1 MSTNHPSEAPGRA
14 FTRRSLLQGAA
25 AGAAGL
31 LLAGGVGQ
39 PAFAAATRPYI
50 PASLTYA
57 PTDPLAGFFQKVATG
72 TASIV
77 FNGDSITEA
86 YGAANPQ
93 EGYPALL
100 LDRLRRSKQQPLGGL
115 GYVPARYQF
124 SGAVPKPVTATYLTY
139 YGKNNNVIDIQAST
153 YNGKRSTQEGLGR
166 RSVLLEPTVITS
178 MSFTQKFTSIRIA
191 YRAQSAGTTF
201 SVQIGSGAPKPV
213 APGSVAEGTFTMDP
227 IASAQRTVTVT
238 AVTGGVFIEGFDIYD
253 SDEKAGFQAIESSQ
267 SGSMTW
273 QFSAASGAPVG
284 LGTGTGSSG
293 WANSLV
299 RYEPDLI
306 ASMWGT
312 NDYAN
317 QVPPADVTTH
327 TINYLTLM
335 HAKKPAATKLII
347 MPYEFGA
354 KRTLPWSDYVKA
366 QTDAVA
372 AFLEA
377 NPNAKVGF
385 FDLGKY
391 IPKYFGATSAT
402 TEFMSDGI
410 HPNSHGYDV
419 IAAILYVYFTSK
431 PA

>member
-1 MSTNHPSEAPGRA
+1 MSTNHSSEAPGRA

-57 PTDPLAGFFQKVATG
+57 PTDPLAGFFQKVAAG

-86 YGAANPQ
+86 YGADNPQ

-124 SGAVPKPVTATYLTY
+124 SGATPKPVTATYLKY
-139 YGKNNNVIDIQAST
+139 YGPSDNVIDIQANT
-153 YNGKRSTQEGLGR
+153 YVLKRSTQEGLGR
-166 RSVLLEPTVITS
+166 RSLLLEKGIIKAL
-178 MSFTQKFTSIRIA
+178 SFTQKFTSVRIS
-191 YRAQSAGTTF
+191 YRAQSTATAF
-201 SVQIGSGAPKPV
+201 FVQIGSAAPQKVTP
-213 APGSVAEGTFTMDP
+213 ASIAEGQLTLGPFS
-227 IASAQRTVTVT
+227 SAERTVRVT
-238 AVTGGVFIEGFDIYD
+238 AETSGVFIEGFNIYD
-253 SDEKAGFQAIESSQ
+253 GDEAAGFHAVESSQ

-273 QFSAASGAPVG
+273 QFSAASAAPAG

-293 WANSLV
+293 WANSLD
-299 RYEPDLI
+299 RYTPDLI

-317 QVPPADVTTH
+317 QIPPADVKQH
-327 TINYLTLM
+327 TKNYLALM
-335 HAKKPAATKLII
+335 HAKKPSATKLVI

-366 QTDAVA
+366 QSDAVKD
-372 AFLEA
+372 FVDA
-377 NPNAKVGF
+377 NPTAKVGF
-385 FDLGKY
+385 FNLGTY
-391 IPKYFGATSAT
+391 IPKYFGAATST

>member
-57 PTDPLAGFFQKVATG
+57 PTDPLAGFFQKVAAG
-72 TASIV
+72 TASII

-86 YGAANPQ
+86 YGADNPQ

-100 LDRLRRSKQQPLGGL
+100 LDRLRRSRQQPLGGL

-124 SGAVPKPVTATYLTY
+124 SGALPKPATATYLKY
-139 YGKNNNVIDIQAST
+139 YGPNNNAIDIQAST
-153 YNGKRSTQEGLGR
+153 YQYKRGTKEGLGR
-166 RSVLLEPTVITS
+166 RSVLLEKDIIRS
-178 MSFTQKFTSIRIA
+178 MSFTQKFTSFRIA
-191 YRAQSAGTTF
+191 WHAQGVAATKFFVTVGTAAPVPVDTTSIAEQQKTF
-201 SVQIGSGAPKPV
+201 GP
-213 APGSVAEGTFTMDP
+213 F
-227 IASAQRTVTVT
+227 ASAERTVTVT
-238 AVTGGVFIEGFDIYD
+238 AETGGVFIEGFNIYD
-253 SDEKAGFQAIESSQ
+253 GDEAAGFHAIESSQ

-273 QFSAASGAPVG
+273 QFSAASELP
-284 LGTGTGSSG
+284 TGKGDSG
-293 WANSLV
+293 WANSLD
-299 RYEPDLI
+299 RYNPDLI

-317 QVPPADVTTH
+317 RVSPADVTKH

-335 HAKKPAATKLII
+335 HTKKPAATKLII
-347 MPYEFGA
+347 MPYEFGVQRA
-354 KRTLPWSDYVKA
+354 LPWSDYVKA
-366 QTDAVA
+366 QTDAIK
-372 AFLEA
+372 AFLEQYPA
-377 NPNAKVGF
+377 AKVGF

-391 IPKYFGATSAT
+391 IPKYFGAASAT
-402 TEFMSDGI
+402 PEFMSDGI

>member
-1 MSTNHPSEAPGRA
+1 MSTNHPSQAPGRA

-39 PAFAAATRPYI
+39 PALAAGTRPYI

-57 PTDPLAGFFQKVATG
+57 PTDPLAGFFQKVAAG

-86 YGAANPQ
+86 YGADNPQ

-124 SGAVPKPVTATYLTY
+124 SGAVPKPVTATYLKY
-139 YGKNNNVIDIQAST
+139 YGPSDNEIDIQANT
-153 YNGKRSTQEGLGR
+153 YALKRGTQEGLGR
-166 RSVLLEPTVITS
+166 RSLLLEKGIIKAT
-178 MSFTQKFTSIRIA
+178 SFTQKFTSVRIS
-191 YRAQSAGTTF
+191 YRAQSTATAF
-201 SVQIGSGAPKPV
+201 FVQVGSAAPQKVTP
-213 APGSVAEGTFTMDP
+213 ASIAEGQLTLGPFS
-227 IASAQRTVTVT
+227 SAERTVKVT
-238 AVTGGVFIEGFDIYD
+238 AETSGVFLEGFNIYD
-253 SDEKAGFQAIESSQ
+253 GDEAAGFHAVESSQ

-273 QFSAASGAPVG
+273 QFSAASKVG
-284 LGTGTGSSG
+284 TAFGSSG
-293 WANSLV
+293 WANSLD
-299 RYEPDLI
+299 RYNPDLI

-317 QVPPADVTTH
+317 QIPPADVKQH
-327 TINYLTLM
+327 TKNYLALM
-335 HAKKPAATKLII
+335 HAKKPGATKLVI

-354 KRTLPWSDYVKA
+354 KRTLPWADYVTA
-366 QTDAVA
+366 QSDAVKE
-372 AFLEA
+372 FVTA
-377 NPNAKVGF
+377 NPAAKVGF
-385 FDLGKY
+385 FNLGTY
-391 IPKYFGATSAT
+391 IPKYFGAATST